1 MSIRKSF
8 GGALTGTA
16 QDIYEVPA
24 GKRAQWVLMYVSNT
38 SGSNG
43 NCDVDFYDA
52 SETATLPILDG
63 YTVTAK
69 QYFQIGGDYNSFIT
83 MEEGDKISASATQS
97 MTILLSVIEENVI
110 IQGG

>member
-1 MSIRKSF
+1 MIKKSF
-8 GGALTGTA
+8 GANLTGTL
-16 QDIYEVPA
+16 QDIYEVPV
-24 GKRAQWVLMYVSNT
+24 GKRAHWVLMYVSNT

-43 NCDVDFYDA
+43 TCDVDFYDA
-52 SETATLPILDG
+52 SATATLPVLDT

-69 QYFQIGGDYNSFIT
+69 EYFQIGGDYNSFIT

-97 MTILLSVIEENVI
+97 MTVLLSVIEENAI

>member
-1 MSIRKSF
+1 MSIKKSF
-8 GGALTGTA
+8 GASLTGA
-16 QDIYEVPA
+16 SQDIYEVPA
-24 GKRAQWVLMYVSNT
+24 GKRAHWVLMYVSNT

-52 SETATLPILDG
+52 SAAGTLPVLDT

-83 MEEGDKISASATQS
+83 MEEGDKISASATQT
-97 MTILLSVIEENVI
+97 MTILLSVIEENAI

>member
-1 MSIRKSF
+1 MIKKSF
-8 GGALTGTA
+8 GASLTGTS

-43 NCDVDFYDA
+43 TTTVNFYDSSA
-52 SETATLPILDG
+52 TATLPVLSG

-97 MTILLSVIEENVI
+97 MTLLLSVIEENVI

>member
-1 MSIRKSF
+1 MIKKSF
-8 GGALTGTA
+8 GASLTGTL

-24 GKRAQWVLMYVSNT
+24 GKRAHWVLMYVSNT

-52 SETATLPILDG
+52 SATATLPVLDT

-97 MTILLSVIEENVI
+97 MTLLLSVIEENAV

>member
-1 MSIRKSF
+1 MIKKSF
-8 GGALTGTA
+8 GGALTGTL
-16 QDIYEVPA
+16 QTIYEVPA
-24 GKRAQWVLMYVSNT
+24 GKRAHWVLMYVSNT

-43 NCDVDFYDA
+43 STTLNFYDSSA
-52 SETATLPILDG
+52 TATLPVLSG

-83 MEEGDKISASATQS
+83 MEEGDKITASATQP
-97 MTILLSVIEENVI
+97 MTLLLSVIEENAI

>member
-1 MSIRKSF
+1 MSIKKSF
-8 GGALTGTA
+8 GASLTGTS
-16 QDIYEVPA
+16 QDIYEVPT
-24 GKRAQWVLMYVSNT
+24 GKRAHWVLMYVSNT

-52 SETATLPILDG
+52 SAAGTLPVLDT

-83 MEEGDKISASATQS
+83 MEEGDKISASATQA
-97 MTILLSVIEENVI
+97 MTILLSVIEENAI

>member
-1 MSIRKSF
+1 MIKKSF
-8 GGALTGTA
+8 GASLTGTS
-16 QDIYEVPA
+16 QDIYEVPT
-24 GKRAQWVLMYVSNT
+24 GKRAHWVLMYVSNT

-52 SETATLPILDG
+52 SAAGTLPVLDT

-69 QYFQIGGDYNSFIT
+69 QYFQIGGDFNSFIT
-83 MEEGDKISASATQS
+83 MEEGDKISASATQT
-97 MTILLSVIEENVI
+97 MTILLSVIEENAI